1 MNFMA
6 KHSAN
11 NAAGSIINT
20 IGFIGSFVG
29 RMLAYGLIWFY
40 RLIVKPLF
48 PATCRF
54 EPSCSEYALQ
64 SVRRFGALRGAWLAA
79 CRLAHCNP
87 WGPCGHDP
95 VPEDWPSLKSI
106 RLRRE
111 HP

>member
-1 MNFMA
+1 MNFMIKYTA
-6 KHSAN
+6 LEIIGIIVTTTGTL
-11 NAAGSIINT
+11 AG
-20 IGFIGSFVG
+20 FVG

-40 RLIVKPLF
+40 RLIIKPLF

-64 SVRRFGALRGAWLAA
+64 AVHSFGVLKGIWLAA
-79 CRLAHCNP
+79 CRLARCNP

-95 VPEDWPSLKSI
+95 IPEHRPSLKSI